1 MSFAEQNQQTT
12 KQWVKELLVEIR
24 NEDSIELEGGKN
36 YGRTKTSKL
45 VR

>member
-1 MSFAEQNQQTT
+1 MRLILNEFC